1 MLNKD
6 IFDKILEEISNGLKY
21 VLEDNKPIMICFVGI
36 PCSGKTRLAKKIE
49 KKYKGVRI
57 SNDNLRKFIEK
68 FIQEKEEHEKVLR
81 EFLINL
87 LKNYPFKNRF
97 IILDSG
103 IERKFDEV
111 KKVAD
116 AAGLKMFVIRM
127 IASKKEILRRIKE
140 KDPERFEKHPEDIK
154 RWFREYKEFNKNHK
168 SDFVFRDDNDLKELY
183 SEIEKRF

>member
-1 MLNKD
+1 MLSKN
-6 IFDKILEEISNGLKY
+6 IFDKILGEISKELKH
-21 VLEDNKPIMICFVGI
+21 VLEENKPIIICFAGI

-49 KKYKGVRI
+49 EKYKGVRI
-57 SNDNLRKFIEK
+57 SNDNIRKVLGD
-68 FIQEKEEHEKVLR
+68 FIQEKEKHEKVLR

-87 LKNYPFKNRF
+87 LKDYPFKNRF

-116 AAGLKMFVIRM
+116 AAGLKMFVIQV
-127 IASKKEILRRIKE
+127 IAPKEEILKRIKK

-154 RWFREYKEFNKNHK
+154 RWFKEYKEFNKNHK
-168 SDFVFRDDNDLKELY
+168 SDFVFRTDDDLKELY
-183 SEIEKRF
+183 SEIEKNM